1 MVRLNNSVW
10 KAYFNDIL
18 PLMLFYWQDYSHVL
32 VSIQHSIV
40 LVLYR
45 MPIFSQLNH
54 YLLTHMMI
62 VSELLL
68 ETKTKEKNVNIIQE
82 YCTMD
87 IKEGRGSSQSVCNAD

>member
-1 MVRLNNSVW
+1 
-10 KAYFNDIL
+10 
-18 PLMLFYWQDYSHVL
+18 
-32 VSIQHSIV
+32 
-40 LVLYR
+40 
-45 MPIFSQLNH
+45 
-54 YLLTHMMI
+54 MMI